1 MTFFVYQFCIFFEH
15 LIAALFCGLLKKMD
29 STWIVSVLLA
39 LTSHLV
45 STYAV

>member
-1 MTFFVYQFCIFFEH
+1 MAFFVYQFCILFEH
-15 LIAALFCGLLKKMD
+15 LIAALLCGLLKKMD
-29 STWIVSVLLA
+29 GTWIVSVLLA